1 MLPFNEIK
9 NDMKN
14 GYGYMEYEG
23 TWKGYN
29 YTIVLEKSDSII
41 FRFTDNEYEAVF
53 KLKKDTFMEL
63 NYKEYIKFIHNCLYY
78 NLLPVEEE

>member
-14 GYGYMEYEG
+14 GYEYMEYEG

-29 YTIVLEKSDSII
+29 YTIVLTEFDTII
-41 FRFTDNEYEAVF
+41 FYFNDMEYEAIF
-53 KLKKDTFMEL
+53 RLKKETFMEL
-63 NYKEYIKFIHNCLYY
+63 NYKEYIKTINSGLYY